1 MIISSLILKNWRNF
15 ADISVEFG
23 ERVFFVG
30 PNASGKSNL
39 LDVFRFLRD
48 IAKPGGGLQKAVEDR
63 GGISKIR
70 CLAARRYPDV
80 EIEVQLAESSEE
92 KPTWR
97 YSIGIKQ
104 EARGHR
110 RSILTYEKVW
120 QNGNQILNRPDRD
133 DNNDSA
139 RLTQTHLEQINANV
153 NFRDISRFFES
164 ILYLH
169 LVPQL
174 LRYPEAFS
182 GSAIPGDPF
191 GRSFL
196 ERVAR
201 TPELTRKSRL
211 KKIEAALRI
220 AVPQLKQLTDV
231 KDERGVPHLEAVYE
245 HWRPRAGKQRE
256 DQFSDGTIR
265 LIGLLWS
272 LLEGESPLLLEEP
285 ELSLNAGIVSK
296 IPALIYRIQR
306 QKKRQVFIS
315 THSYDLLSDKGV
327 GGKEVVTLTP
337 GVEGTSV
344 MVASSIREV
353 QDLLQGG
360 VSVADAVLPRT
371 TPPKVSQIDLFK

>member
-1 MIISSLILKNWRNF
+1 MIISRLILKNWRNF
-15 ADISVEFG
+15 ADINVEFS

-63 GGISKIR
+63 GGLSKIR
-70 CLAARRYPDV
+70 CLAARRHPDV
-80 EIEVQLAESSEE
+80 EIEVHLSESSEE
-92 KPTWR
+92 KPIWR
-97 YSIGIKQ
+97 YAIGIKQ

-120 QNGNQILNRPDRD
+120 QNGNQILNRPDID
-133 DNNDSA
+133 DKKDSA

-153 NFRDISRFFES
+153 KFRDISKIFES

-174 LRYPEAFS
+174 LRYPEAFP
-182 GSAIPGDPF
+182 GSTIPGDPF

-220 AVPQLKQLTDV
+220 AVPQLKQLTDI

-245 HWRPRAGKQRE
+245 HWRPKAGKQRE
-256 DQFSDGTIR
+256 DQFSDGTLR

-296 IPALIYRIQR
+296 IPALIYRVQR
-306 QKKRQVFIS
+306 QKKRQIFIS
-315 THSYDLLSDKGV
+315 THSYDLLSDKGI

-344 MVASSIREV
+344 TVAASIREV
-353 QDLLQGG
+353 QDLLKGG
-360 VSVADAVLPRT
+360 MSVADAVLPRT
-371 TPPKVSQIDLFK
+371 TPPNVSQLELFK